1 MESYDER
8 RRRDEERRQ
17 ARYEDRGRDR
27 DSWSRGERGEHSDD
41 RPRRAERGWLDYD
54 RDDYGGPDY
63 GQGRD
68 QQQRYGQRG
77 NERSRF
83 SPDWSR
89 ESAQPRY
96 SDEPYY
102 SRNRERD
109 SDDYSRSSRDRSGG
123 WRPADRNEW
132 EQRSREAIPRSQRE
146 LADRGEPGDYY
157 DPNWPYDRGA
167 RGRDAER
174 SRSGQV
180 SRDRDDEGSHYRGYY
195 SRSGGPVSYP
205 GGRGY
210 VFSESLTLHGPYTGR
225 GPKGYK
231 RSDQQI
237 VEEACQRLERDGD
250 IDASEIEV
258 TAEDGVIRLRGTVD
272 DRHTKR
278 RAEECV
284 ESIYGARD
292 VMNELR
298 VSQQGREQSQGSQ
311 GSQGQPSGRG
321 QQASQGSQA
330 SQGGQT
336 LGQRPGAG
344 SSTAEQ
350 MGDDKRTPPRH

>member
-1 MESYDER
+1 MESYDQR
-8 RRRDEERRQ
+8 RRQEEERRQ
-17 ARYEDRGRDR
+17 ARSEDRGRDR
-27 DSWSRGERGEHSDD
+27 DSWWRGERDHDDD

-54 RDDYGGPDY
+54 RESGGSSDER
-63 GQGRD
+63 QGRREE
-68 QQQRYGQRG
+68 QRYGQG
-77 NERSRF
+77 GDERSRF

-89 ESAQPRY
+89 EGAQPRY
-96 SDEPYY
+96 SGDPYY

-109 SDDYSRSSRDRSGG
+109 NDEYSSRGRSGG
-123 WRPADRNEW
+123 G
-132 EQRSREAIPRSQRE
+132 RS
-146 LADRGEPGDYY
+146 DY
-157 DPNWPYDRGA
+157 DPDWPYDRGA

-174 SRSGQV
+174 SRSGQA
-180 SRDRDDEGSHYRGYY
+180 SREADDEGSHYRGYY

-272 DRHTKR
+272 DRQTKR

-298 VSQQGREQSQGSQ
+298 VSQQGPEQSQGSQ
-311 GSQGQPSGRG
+311 GSQGQQSGRG

-344 SSTAEQ
+344 SATAEQ
-350 MGDDKRTPPRH
+350 LGDDKRTPPRH

>member
-17 ARYEDRGRDR
+17 AQARDEDSGRHHDTWWHR
-27 DSWSRGERGEHSDD
+27 ERENESDH
-41 RPRRAERGWLDYD
+41 PRRAERGWLDYD
-54 RDDYGGPDY
+54 RDYGRDYGGADER
-63 GQGRD
+63 QGRGE
-68 QQQRYGQRG
+68 QQRYGQSG
-77 NERSRF
+77 ERQRF

-89 ESAQPRY
+89 EGAEPRY
-96 SDEPYY
+96 SDDPYY

-109 SDDYSRSSRDRSGG
+109 HDEYSRSGRSGG
-123 WRPADRNEW
+123 WQRDDR
-132 EQRSREAIPRSQRE
+132 QQSRESIPREQRE
-146 LADRGEPGDYY
+146 LAERSRRGDYY
-157 DPNWPYDRGA
+157 DPDWPYDRSSRNRDTERAQQSG
-167 RGRDAER
+167 GRE
-174 SRSGQV
+174 
-180 SRDRDDEGSHYRGYY
+180 DEGSHYRGWY
-195 SRSGGPVSYP
+195 SRSGRPFSYA
-205 GGRGY
+205 GGQGY

-237 VEEACQRLERDGD
+237 MEEACQRLERDGE
-250 IDASEIEV
+250 IDASDIEV
-258 TAEDGVIRLRGTVD
+258 TSEDGVIRLRGSVH
-272 DRHTKR
+272 DRKTKR

-298 VSQQGREQSQGSQ
+298 VSQESREQWQGSQ
-311 GSQGQPSGRG
+311 GRGAQPSQG
-321 QQASQGSQA
+321 SQGSQA
-330 SQGGQT
+330 SQGTQT

-350 MGDDKRTPPRH
+350 VGDDKRNTPRH